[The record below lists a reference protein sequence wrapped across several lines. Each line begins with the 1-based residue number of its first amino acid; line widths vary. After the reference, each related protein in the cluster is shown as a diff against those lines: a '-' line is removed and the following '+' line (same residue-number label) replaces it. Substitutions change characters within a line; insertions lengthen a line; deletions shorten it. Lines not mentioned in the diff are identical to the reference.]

1 MRQLLTR
8 HARRTARGTADAAP
22 HVISLALA
30 AALAFAGCRSPPP
43 PVSAGAGQ
51 AVPRGGELI
60 ASIRT
65 EPRSFNRHAARD
77 SSTNLVSNLTQA
89 KLVRINLATQ
99 ATEPWLAEGW
109 TTAEDGRRFTI
120 TLRRGIVFS
129 DGQPFTADD
138 VVFSFQAAYDE
149 KSGSALADSAQAGG
163 RKLQVAATDPHTVVI
178 AFPAPFA
185 PGLRILEHLPILP
198 RHRLEAALKAGTLT
212 KAWGLDTPP
221 SDIVGLGPFVLSQ
234 YVPGQRLVFVRNP
247 RYFGKTADG
256 AALPYLDRLVI
267 EIIPDQSAE
276 LLRSEERRV

>member
-22 HVISLALA
+22 DVVSLALA
-30 AALAFAGCRSPPP
+30 AALVVAGCRSTPP

-129 DGQPFTADD
+129 DGQPLTADD

-149 KSGSALADSAQAGG
+149 KSGSALADS
-163 RKLQVAATDPHTVVI
+163 R
-178 AFPAPFA
+178 
-185 PGLRILEHLPILP
+185 
-198 RHRLEAALKAGTLT
+198 RLEAGSCK
-212 KAWGLDTPP
+212 W
-221 SDIVGLGPFVLSQ
+221 
-234 YVPGQRLVFVRNP
+234 P
-247 RYFGKTADG
+247 RPT
-256 AALPYLDRLVI
+256 RT
-267 EIIPDQSAE
+267 
-276 LLRSEERRV
+276 RS